1 MYIELR
7 KISFYNAKTSAWDT
21 RSYNCQVDYADS
33 KLIVRDSQSVVFEL
47 GLNAANLCKYNVKL
61 VMKHDT
67 FGIKYIEGNASIKV
81 QLKFKTTEDCNLL
94 KNCLPGSLNIKD
106 ASNGDSF
113 TQNSASQFWNAP
125 VRNSA
130 PSQTFSPPML
140 SVPRLASQN
149 VGQATDYG
157 YTQHQMPP
165 ATTLSTLSVG
175 DASIN
180 AQVDTAQHSIPVA
193 TMESTQSIEDQQVD
207 EAMTA
212 TQQKMNE
219 HINSITSQISTQD
232 QLCGKEEGIDA
243 KIDAIL
249 KDPTFPDFVKQV
261 SDIIKQ
267 DANLEAKIA
276 KLFEKS

>member
-21 RSYNCQVDYADS
+21 RSYNCEVDYYDS
-33 KLIVRDSQSVVFEL
+33 KLVVRDSQSVVFEL

-61 VMKHDT
+61 VTKHDT

-81 QLKFKTTEDCNLL
+81 QLKFKTPEDCNLL
-94 KNCLPGSLNIKD
+94 RNCLPGSLNIKD

-113 TQNSASQFWNAP
+113 TQSQASQFWNAP
-125 VRNSA
+125 VRNIA

-149 VGQATDYG
+149 VGQATDNG

-165 ATTLSTLSVG
+165 ATTLSTQSVG
-175 DASIN
+175 DALVI
-180 AQVDTAQHSIPVA
+180 AQGNTTQHSIPVA
-193 TMESTQSIEDQQVD
+193 TIQSKQSLEDQSVL
-207 EAMTA
+207 EAMAA
-212 TQQKMNE
+212 TQQKINDK
-219 HINSITSQISTQD
+219 INSTASQISTQD
-232 QLCGKEEGIDA
+232 QLCGNEERIDA

-267 DANLEAKIA
+267 DANLESQVA
-276 KLFEKS
+276 KLFEKP